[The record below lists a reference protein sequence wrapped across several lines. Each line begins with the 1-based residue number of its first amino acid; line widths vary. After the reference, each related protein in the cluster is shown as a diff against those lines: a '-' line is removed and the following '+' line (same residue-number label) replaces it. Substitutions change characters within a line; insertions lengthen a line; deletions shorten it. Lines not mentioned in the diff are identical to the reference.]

1 MKTKYETF
9 SDSDIVR
16 DMKTRL
22 KFTQAELARMF
33 YVTDAS
39 ISRALS
45 GKGRLRP
52 AVRQAMIDLLD
63 ADDHSFVIDGKK
75 DNAEG

>member
-1 MKTKYETF
+1 MKTKYEDY
-9 SDSDIVR
+9 SDSEIVQAV
-16 DMKTRL
+16 KTRL

-52 AVRQAMIDLLD
+52 AVREAMIDLLA
-63 ADDHSFVIDGKK
+63 ADDASFVIE
-75 DNAEG
+75 NTQE